1 MSLPPVAAK
10 TSRECVRECG
20 AGTWILA
27 GANTYSGATTVS
39 AGTLLFNGTH
49 SGGGD
54 YTVAA
59 GATLGGCG
67 VIGADSTVNVE
78 GILAPG
84 GSLGALTA
92 DGDLVTDPGAIYEW
106 ELGDGDQDLIA
117 VGGDLTIHDALTVVL
132 RDAGAHMIMETE
144 TLDLFTYGG
153 ALNLG
158 NIVIDTQFVAGL
170 PLWDTSN
177 LVVDSDGDSVFL
189 TGLKVIPEPSTSLL
203 AALGLLAFALYGWRR
218 R

>member
-1 MSLPPVAAK
+1 MFLPPQAAKTSRAFRPVCRFVPPPAAAK

-27 GANTYSGATTVS
+27 GANTYSGAT
-39 AGTLLFNGTH
+39 
-49 SGGGD
+49 
-54 YTVAA
+54 
-59 GATLGGCG
+59 LGGCG

-84 GSLGALTA
+84 GSLGTLTA
-92 DGDLVTDPGAIYEW
+92 DGDLVTDAGAIYEW

-117 VGGDLTIHDALTVVL
+117 VGGDLTIHDTLTVVL